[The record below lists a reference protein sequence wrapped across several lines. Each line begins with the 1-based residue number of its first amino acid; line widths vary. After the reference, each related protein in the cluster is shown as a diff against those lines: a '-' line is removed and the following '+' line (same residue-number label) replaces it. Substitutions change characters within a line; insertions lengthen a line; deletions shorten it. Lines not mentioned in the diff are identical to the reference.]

1 MSQPFDI
8 ITMYNESRSFSIA
21 LAFSLVCHL
30 LFFAVLLYARDQKPQ
45 KRITQ
50 SVINVSM
57 VTLPPQGQA
66 ARADQAV
73 PVPKAKPSKAP
84 AKAKPRQ
91 TSAKPV
97 VSVAPEK
104 KETKTSLKKKTF
116 RSEKVVRSAI
126 KEIEQKV
133 ETTRP
138 DPLSETF
145 DRLKNKVEK
154 DEALKKENAIAR
166 GDPSGQTTAA
176 GGSTGLKGKQ
186 LSDLITIYRVE
197 IAYQV
202 QKNWAFSEQLA
213 GKDSKLQA
221 SLVFKVMPDGQIR
234 DLFFTDRSGND
245 FLDDS
250 AYKAII
256 KSNPVAPHPEGLLKP
271 FIHVGLRFTPEGVE

>member
-1 MSQPFDI
+1 MD
-8 ITMYNESRSFSIA
+8 NESRSFSIA
-21 LAFSLVCHL
+21 LALSLVCHL
-30 LFFAVLLYARDQKPQ
+30 LFFTVLLYARDYKPE

-66 ARADQAV
+66 ARTGQSV
-73 PVPKAKPSKAP
+73 PVRKTQPPNRPAKPKATRP
-84 AKAKPRQ
+84 A
-91 TSAKPV
+91 SAKPA

-104 KETKTSLKKKTF
+104 IKSKSSLKKQTF
-116 RSEKVVRSAI
+116 KSEKVVRSAI

-138 DPLSETF
+138 DPLAEAF

-154 DEALKKENAIAR
+154 DEALNKENTVAR

-176 GGSTGLKGKQ
+176 EGSSGLKGKQ

-213 GKDSKLQA
+213 GKDRKLQA

-234 DLFFTDRSGND
+234 DLFFTDRSGNS

>member
-1 MSQPFDI
+1 
-8 ITMYNESRSFSIA
+8 MYNESRSFSIA
-21 LAFSLVCHL
+21 LAVSLVCHL
-30 LFFAVLLYARDQKPQ
+30 LFFAVLLYARDHKPD

-50 SVINVSM
+50 SIINVSM

-66 ARADQAV
+66 ARADQPV
-73 PVPKAKPSKAP
+73 PVRKTKPSKASAQ
-84 AKAKPRQ
+84 AKKTRPS
-91 TSAKPV
+91 SAKPA
-97 VSVAPEK
+97 VSIAPEK
-104 KETKTSLKKKTF
+104 KKTKTSLKKETF
-116 RSEKVVRSAI
+116 KSEKVVRSAI

-133 ETTRP
+133 ESTRP

-145 DRLKNKVEK
+145 DRLKSKVEK
-154 DEALKKENAIAR
+154 DEALKKESTVAR

-213 GKDSKLQA
+213 GKDTKLQA

-234 DLFFTDRSGND
+234 DLFFTDRSGNG